1 MAAKT
6 KELAEDEMMKA
17 RSKAK
22 LKKDDDDEDDGEDM
36 ACSDGGKDDADAD
49 DDKGSKGKKKG
60 KKLPWMKS
68 KKKASK
74 AADDDED
81 MDEDEDDDGDD
92 DMDKSER
99 YSVASL
105 DKSLQYLRDKYETED
120 DDSRRDVLF
129 AKAHSGAKMSKS
141 ERTELLGLIDGTTAA
156 EPVESLAKSA
166 TDAFTDEV
174 GDTVEISD
182 FLTSHHEGLKKSLGM
197 VGEEVDGLKK
207 SMHEHNL
214 YQAKVLVEMGELIKS
229 LVENRAIEMEQ
240 PARAPKARGAVAKL
254 EKSFGGQPQQEHVS
268 PQLIKSALNDLAQLS
283 HKEGRDGMSKS
294 GYDFAL
300 AMAMYE
306 SARELPV
313 QVAQEVKS
321 YLRSQNEA
329 G

>member
-6 KELAEDEMMKA
+6 KEMAEDEMMKA

-22 LKKDDDDEDDGEDM
+22 LKKDDDDDDGEDM
-36 ACSDGGKDDADAD
+36 ACSDSGKDDADD
-49 DDKGSKGKKKG
+49 SKDAKDKKKG

-81 MDEDEDDDGDD
+81 MTEDEDGDDD

-99 YSVASL
+99 YSVATL

-166 TDAFTDEV
+166 TDAFTEEV

-182 FLTSHHEGLKKSLGM
+182 FLSSHHEGLKKSLGM

-321 YLRSQNEA
+321 YLRSQNQA

>member
-22 LKKDDDDEDDGEDM
+22 LKKDDDDDDEGEDM
-36 ACSDGGKDDADAD
+36 ACSDDGKDDADAD
-49 DDKGSKGKKKG
+49 DSKDAKDKKKG

-81 MDEDEDDDGDD
+81 MTEDEDGDDD

-99 YSVASL
+99 YSVATL
-105 DKSLQYLRDKYETED
+105 EKSLQYLRDKYETED

-156 EPVESLAKSA
+156 EQPESLAKSA

-174 GDTVEISD
+174 GDTIEISD
-182 FLTSHHEGLKKSLGM
+182 FLSSHHEGLKKSLGM

-229 LVENRAIEMEQ
+229 LVENRAVEMEQ

-254 EKSFGGQPQQEHVS
+254 EKSFGGQPQQEQVS
-268 PQLIKSALNDLAQLS
+268 PHLIKSALNDLAQLS

-321 YLRSQNEA
+321 YLRSQNQA